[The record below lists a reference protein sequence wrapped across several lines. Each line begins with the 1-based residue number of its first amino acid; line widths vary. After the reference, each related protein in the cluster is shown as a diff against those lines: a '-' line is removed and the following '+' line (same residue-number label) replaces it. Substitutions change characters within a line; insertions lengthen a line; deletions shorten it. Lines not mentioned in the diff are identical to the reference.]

1 MKILISGLGLIG
13 GSMARGFSFFTKHEV
28 DGFDP
33 DPEACRLA
41 KIAGAC
47 RETYTKLP
55 ELYEYDMIIPAAF
68 PMANLELLTSGKIP
82 AGKIVVDLG
91 GIKRRICEV
100 GFEAA
105 RKGGF
110 TFIGG
115 HPMAGTQFSGFAA
128 SRENLFSGATML
140 LVPPDDVDT
149 EILERVKALFLEVGF
164 GRVKLTDAA
173 THDRIIAFTSQL
185 PHIVSAAYAKSPTAK
200 EHEGF
205 SAGSFRDLTRVAKL
219 NEGMWSELFLEDRDY
234 LVPEIERMAKTM
246 LAMADA
252 LKAGEID
259 RLIEELRIEL

>member
-41 KIAGAC
+41 KVAGAC
-47 RETYTKLP
+47 RETFTRMP
-55 ELYEYDMIIPAAF
+55 ELYDYDMIIPAAF
-68 PMANLELLTSGKIP
+68 PMANLELLESGRIP

-100 GFEAA
+100 GFKAA
-105 RKGGF
+105 EKGGF

-128 SRENLFSGATML
+128 SRENLFKGATML
-140 LVPPDDVDT
+140 LVPPENVDQA
-149 EILERVKALFLEVGF
+149 ILDKVRDLFLEVGF

-200 EHEGF
+200 EHDGF

-234 LVPEIERMAKTM
+234 LIPEIERMANTM

-252 LKAGEID
+252 LRAGEVE
-259 RLIEELRIEL
+259 RLISELRIEL